1 MKEKNPKNKQT
12 KGKKKTSKKK
22 KKYMTSLLNW
32 ILRAEISQRD
42 GNVSYTMLS
51 ELIIFL
57 IITFIY
63 KSAFNKFQEKKKT
76 FLKGFQEEQIHV

>member
-1 MKEKNPKNKQT
+1 
-12 KGKKKTSKKK
+12 
-22 KKYMTSLLNW
+22 MTSLLNW